1 MNKSHTGATAWTAAS
16 SPAPNSILNLDRL
29 LEERYSC
36 RSFDHLRTISPHY
49 LELLL
54 NAAAKAPSAC
64 NLQPYHFEVVTGKS
78 LARVERLRNFYGA
91 SALIIGA
98 FDAQNP
104 GYVSAQGQEFR
115 LFDLGLALMA
125 VALKA
130 TELGLGS
137 CFIGSLPIK
146 ELKATLKLTTEPIIA
161 LALGYP
167 AADAAP
173 RENHELRRTGA
184 ELYTWHD

>member
-16 SPAPNSILNLDRL
+16 SPAPNLTINLDRL
-29 LEERYSC
+29 LEDRYSC
-36 RSFDHLRTISPHY
+36 RSFEHKRAISLHC

-54 NAAAKAPSAC
+54 SAAAKAPSAC
-64 NLQPYHFEVVTGKS
+64 NLQPYHFEVITGES

-91 SALIIGA
+91 SALIIGS
-98 FDAQNP
+98 FDPQNP

-115 LFDLGLALMA
+115 LFDLGLALMTI
-125 VALKA
+125 ALKA
-130 TELGLGS
+130 TELGLDS
-137 CFIGSLPIK
+137 CFIGSLPVK
-146 ELKATLKLTTEPIIA
+146 ELKATLKLTTDPVIA

-173 RENHELRRTGA
+173 SENHELRRTGA
-184 ELYTWHD
+184 KLYTIYD

>member
-1 MNKSHTGATAWTAAS
+1 MNKTYTGATAWTAAS
-16 SPAPNSILNLDRL
+16 SPAPNSTLNLDRL

-36 RSFDHLRTISPHY
+36 RSFDHKRAVSPHF

-54 NAAAKAPSAC
+54 AAAAKAPSAC
-64 NLQPYHFEVVTGKS
+64 NLQPYHFEVVTGDT
-78 LARVERLRNFYGA
+78 LTQVARLRNFYCA

-98 FDAQNP
+98 FDEQNP

-125 VALKA
+125 AALKA

-137 CFIGSLPIK
+137 CFIGSLPVK
-146 ELKATLKLTTEPIIA
+146 ELKSQLKLSTEPVIA

-167 AADAAP
+167 TADAVP
-173 RENHELRRTGA
+173 SENHEKRRSGPD
-184 ELYTWHD
+184 LYTIYN